1 MYLMQNKTD
10 LQPRFD
16 VIEIYTD
23 NNKIKS
29 IKRQK
34 PERFSIFRNSLWFSF
49 ENFFLNLFFFE
60 SIIFLFIESIT
71 F

>member
-29 IKRQK
+29 IKHLENAFPVSIKYYK
-34 PERFSIFRNSLWFSF
+34 PKL
-49 ENFFLNLFFFE
+49 
-60 SIIFLFIESIT
+60 
-71 F
+71 